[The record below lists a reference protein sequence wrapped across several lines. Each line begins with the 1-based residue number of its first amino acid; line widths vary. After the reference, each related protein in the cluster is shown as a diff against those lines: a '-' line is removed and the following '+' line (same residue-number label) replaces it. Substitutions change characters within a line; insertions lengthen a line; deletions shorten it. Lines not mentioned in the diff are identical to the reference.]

1 MVICEIFPGLT
12 QTPLIGAYLPL
23 STLEH
28 LPDLDEDLQL
38 FRDPNF
44 LGGLKVDLNEARIPW
59 IQRVADL
66 LTEYGL
72 IDLVPNFRQQRRFLK
87 LKTWYQVRQGTVL
100 QSRCDYILRTD
111 RRIFELVGIQYMRN
125 FSSDHFALR
134 ARCHVQYLRKRRA
147 FPLILTKL

>member
-1 MVICEIFPGLT
+1 MIICEIFPGLT

-38 FRDPNF
+38 FRDPNL
-44 LGGLKVDLNEARIPW
+44 LGGLKVDLNEAIIPW

-87 LKTWYQVRQGTVL
+87 LKTWYQLRQGTVL
-100 QSRCDYILRTD
+100 QSI
-111 RRIFELVGIQYMRN
+111 
-125 FSSDHFALR
+125 
-134 ARCHVQYLRKRRA
+134 
-147 FPLILTKL
+147 